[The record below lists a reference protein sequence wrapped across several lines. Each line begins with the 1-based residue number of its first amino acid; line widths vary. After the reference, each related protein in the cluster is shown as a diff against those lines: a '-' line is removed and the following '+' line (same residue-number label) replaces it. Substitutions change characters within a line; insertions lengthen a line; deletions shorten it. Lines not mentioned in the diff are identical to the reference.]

1 LPLNCNFASILAKQ
15 NNPALPA
22 LGAGFGFAGGKIL
35 FTDYLF
41 PFFAKIEYRFR
52 PSGAGT

>member
-1 LPLNCNFASILAKQ
+1 LPLGCNFASIVAKQ

-22 LGAGFGFAGGKIL
+22 RGAGFDFAGGKIL

-41 PFFAKIEYRFR
+41 PFFAKIEYTFR